1 MIVRMKSSTQ
11 GKPSFKINDSL
22 SNSNTSHVSVTIC
35 EVDILNEGLSRLQK
49 VTIEDV
55 KDEDS
60 DTTPTSMI
68 NDDDDG
74 NKLIRDYSFNSNKS
88 SDKTSTKVKLV
99 NHREEKLRFEI
110 KTLELSLIC

>member
-1 MIVRMKSSTQ
+1 MKSSTQ
-11 GKPSFKINDSL
+11 GKPSFKINDLL
-22 SNSNTSHVSVTIC
+22 SQNNSSHILHTIYKV
-35 EVDILNEGLSRLQK
+35 EILNEGLSRLQK

-68 NDDDDG
+68 NDDE

-88 SDKTSTKVKLV
+88 SEKTSTKVK
-99 NHREEKLRFEI
+99 RI
-110 KTLELSLIC
+110 KSES